1 MFELFLLV
9 TGCLVLSGGNTIRS
23 ASSQEP
29 SGRIDWGEN
38 KSGVSAG
45 SFHSNHS
52 QGCRGLDQGRGSWD
66 AEEGQ
71 RSKLFWGKSAG
82 LWECLKVMTGDGK

>member
-38 KSGVSAG
+38 KSGVSAEAFTVITVRAAG
-45 SFHSNHS
+45 AWIRAEAVGT
-52 QGCRGLDQGRGSWD
+52 QRKGRGQSCFGGNQLD
-66 AEEGQ
+66 SG
-71 RSKLFWGKSAG
+71 S
-82 LWECLKVMTGDGK
+82 V